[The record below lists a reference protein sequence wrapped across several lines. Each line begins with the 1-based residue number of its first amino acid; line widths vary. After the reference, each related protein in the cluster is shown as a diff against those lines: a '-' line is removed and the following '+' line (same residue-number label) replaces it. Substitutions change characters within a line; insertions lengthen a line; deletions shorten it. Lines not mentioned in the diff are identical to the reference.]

1 MREERTTMIIGGEKS
16 ILRDD
21 DTGGERMQE
30 VNRGGRYRV
39 TNSTTLKCIHS
50 SSATGYMGGHGNQ
63 PRPALLRSLLCPY
76 SGSSKDKSLERT
88 EKELKKKKLEDD
100 KREANVCRSIL
111 SN

>member
-1 MREERTTMIIGGEKS
+1 MIIGGEKS
-16 ILRDD
+16 ILRD

-63 PRPALLRSLLCPY
+63 PRPALLHSLLCPD
-76 SGSSKDKSLERT
+76 SGSSKDSSRK
-88 EKELKKKKLEDD
+88 
-100 KREANVCRSIL
+100 N
-111 SN
+111 